1 MKYLLVLL
9 VVIGAIWMLLKRSR
23 PGGEARKPPPV
34 DKAAGKPVA
43 VTEMVACLHC
53 GVHMPRSE
61 SVADAQGRLFC
72 SSAHRDAGPR

>member
-9 VVIGAIWMLLKRSR
+9 VVTGVIWMLLKRSR
-23 PGGEARKPPPV
+23 SDSEARKPPPV
-34 DKAAGKPVA
+34 DKAASKPVA
-43 VTEMVACLHC
+43 VTEMVACVHC

-61 SVADAQGRLFC
+61 SAVDAHGRLFC